1 MSPNDHR
8 ACGGSVGNTLIPLC
22 KPKRSALFHTEA
34 LILPS
39 IYIYI
44 CPSWDLQVLGLEV
57 LLLSKLKRKLHELA
71 GTIIVKMLE
80 T

>member
-1 MSPNDHR
+1 MSPNDHK

-22 KPKRSALFHTEA
+22 KPKRSALFHTES

-39 IYIYI
+39 IYI
-44 CPSWDLQVLGLEV
+44 CPSWDLQVRGLEV

-71 GTIIVKMLE
+71 CTIIVKMLE
-80 T
+80 S